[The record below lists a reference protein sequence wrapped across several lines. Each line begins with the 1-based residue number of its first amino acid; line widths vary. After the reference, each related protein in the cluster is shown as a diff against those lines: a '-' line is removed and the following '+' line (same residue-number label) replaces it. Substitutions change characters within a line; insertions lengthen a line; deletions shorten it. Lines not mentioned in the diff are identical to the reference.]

1 MYQPFSVDYLNLLLA
16 LSDAV
21 DLASTRLS
29 QHQIRTAF
37 VCWEMAKA
45 AGLETKDQDD
55 LFVAALVHDIGA
67 LSPEDKIDLHRVEVF
82 DTEKHCILGKKLL
95 DPVPG
100 YGRIARIVRHHHTPF
115 SKLADLPREDAF
127 LAQILNLAD
136 RVERSIDRNKFILH
150 QSEGITA
157 IVGGLTC
164 AIDREVI
171 NLFRKVSDREDF
183 WLDVVSQRI
192 SGYLLNSG
200 PCRHRVLDLQQVR
213 DFSRLFRNMIDY
225 RSHFTAT
232 HSAGVSASAVALA
245 GFMRKSEI
253 GRSLMEVAG
262 DLHDLGKLAI
272 PNSILMKPDRLTPEE
287 YAIIKQHTYFT
298 YTVLISIE
306 GMQQIAEWAAFHHER
321 LDGNGYPFHLTE
333 KEINL
338 GSRIMAVADI
348 LTALTEERPYRAGL
362 PQEKVM
368 GVIRKQV
375 GAGALDAGVVD
386 SLEANYREIIAK
398 MKESQHEAHEYF
410 VKEIQPLT
418 V

>member
-253 GRSLMEVAG
+253 GRSLM
-262 DLHDLGKLAI
+262 
-272 PNSILMKPDRLTPEE
+272 
-287 YAIIKQHTYFT
+287 
-298 YTVLISIE
+298 
-306 GMQQIAEWAAFHHER
+306 
-321 LDGNGYPFHLTE
+321 
-333 KEINL
+333 
-338 GSRIMAVADI
+338 
-348 LTALTEERPYRAGL
+348 
-362 PQEKVM
+362 
-368 GVIRKQV
+368 
-375 GAGALDAGVVD
+375 
-386 SLEANYREIIAK
+386 
-398 MKESQHEAHEYF
+398 
-410 VKEIQPLT
+410 
-418 V
+418 